1 MANEDAQQE
10 MLKKKA
16 LSSIL
21 SRNALERLSR
31 IKIVKPEV
39 AAQLENY
46 LINLY
51 QQGKIRT
58 EISEEQMIAILEA
71 VSQKKEFNLVK

>member
-1 MANEDAQQE
+1 MAEEDAQQE
-10 MLKKKA
+10 ELRKKV

-31 IKIVKPEV
+31 IKLVKPEV
-39 AAQLENY
+39 VTQLENY
-46 LINLY
+46 LIDLY

-58 EISEEQMIAILEA
+58 EISEEQMKSILEA
-71 VSQKKEFNLVK
+71 VSQKRKFKILK